1 MSKSRGK
8 RKIIITG
15 RKMFK
20 IIAVICVAAEVIS
33 AIMEAVSGTPILK
46 VFTDRPLMWVGA
58 LLPAFVIF
66 FILGDEKRNE
76 ESENQNDK

>member
-1 MSKSRGK
+1 
-8 RKIIITG
+8 
-15 RKMFK
+15 
-20 IIAVICVAAEVIS
+20 
-33 AIMEAVSGTPILK
+33 MEAVSGTPILK